1 MKSNPW
7 VAPYLIGGG
16 PNRYAHIERHAVAQR
31 IDGQS
36 VVARAEVLKAAM
48 KNVFLCGEQASLL
61 LDELLGIGEGHARN
75 NFGSSQQMIG
85 AMYSLQPW
93 GETQSARMLTGLAG
107 TGKTQLVQAMKR
119 FFLDRSGGVELAG
132 HGKFLSQPAWFMSLK
147 EGSSLN
153 SLLAPYLNAEIAGVE
168 GKGLPKKSLSQ
179 PHLLQLASRVSRR
192 DGVCMIFVDEF
203 QFITKSDQ
211 ANSLAMSLLLQLI
224 SLGPRVVYVANFSL
238 ARRMRRRRPE
248 DRHRVLPDPLELLPD
263 ASDSADFRN
272 YIVELTRV
280 APDDFKFEVS
290 EVTGLLH
297 RYTFGIKRA
306 VVDLMVG
313 AWAHAKSNRGGR
325 ADVTESD
332 MKSAY
337 ASSGYLAHRN
347 DVEALWRH
355 SVGGKDIDPDLLNPL
370 RVEDLAG
377 NVVVAQSAIDNFNQR
392 VNERHVESMLT
403 PSERDALAKLA
414 PPKKT
419 KTAGGKVRP
428 LRPGAATKQALL
440 DAFEHV
446 AKDL

>member
-1 MKSNPW
+1 
-7 VAPYLIGGG
+7 
-16 PNRYAHIERHAVAQR
+16 
-31 IDGQS
+31 
-36 VVARAEVLKAAM
+36 
-48 KNVFLCGEQASLL
+48 
-61 LDELLGIGEGHARN
+61 
-75 NFGSSQQMIG
+75 
-85 AMYSLQPW
+85 
-93 GETQSARMLTGLAG
+93 
-107 TGKTQLVQAMKR
+107 
-119 FFLDRSGGVELAG
+119 
-132 HGKFLSQPAWFMSLK
+132 
-147 EGSSLN
+147 
-153 SLLAPYLNAEIAGVE
+153 
-168 GKGLPKKSLSQ
+168 
-179 PHLLQLASRVSRR
+179 
-192 DGVCMIFVDEF
+192 MIFVDEF

-306 VVDLMVG
+306 VVELMVG

-332 MKSAY
+332 VKAAY